1 LSHGREVRFHDHS
14 LPLAGRAGRGSRRN
28 LLPLFT
34 SLSLSLKKFIEGSH
48 VRLIPPDHAC
58 RTVIPDH
65 QDSPDSSAPAIAA
78 IALVVLFVVVDV
90 TVFCVLTFRP
100 SL

>member
-1 LSHGREVRFHDHS
+1 MTIPS
-14 LPLAGRAGRGSRRN
+14 PLRGGRGGGLGGISFPFS
-28 LLPLFT
+28 PLSLSL

-58 RTVIPDH
+58 RPVIPDH